1 MRKWFKTKGK
11 REKKGEGVNRLTC
24 MDLEVEQNPHLNR
37 NHDCKNEPLT
47 DRISI
52 PSSSE
57 LDVIQ

>member
-1 MRKWFKTKGK
+1 
-11 REKKGEGVNRLTC
+11 
-24 MDLEVEQNPHLNR
+24 MDLEVEQNTHLNR

-52 PSSSE
+52 PSSNE

>member
-1 MRKWFKTKGK
+1 MVKDKK
-11 REKKGEGVNRLTC
+11 KKGEGVDRSTC
-24 MDLEVEQNPHLNR
+24 MDFEVEQNTHLNR

-52 PSSSE
+52 ASSSE